1 MAKLIVP
8 GRLPGLNVYIDAER
22 TNRQIAARMKR
33 RDMELVM
40 WAAKG
45 CLRGWK
51 PKGPVVMHYTWYER
65 DRRRDM
71 DNVSSYGRKIIQD
84 ALVKGGFLKND
95 GWKHINGF
103 SDEFYVDSKRP
114 RIEVV
119 FEEVDNEQT

>member
-8 GRLPGLNVYIDAER
+8 GRLGGLNDYITAER

-33 RDMELVM
+33 KDMELVM

-45 CLRGWK
+45 CLRGWR
-51 PKGPVVMHYTWYER
+51 PATPVVMHYAWYEK

-84 ALVKGGFLKND
+84 ALVKAGFLKND
-95 GWKHINGF
+95 GWAHIKGF
-103 SDEFYVDSKRP
+103 TDSFYVDSKRP
-114 RIEVV
+114 RIEVT
-119 FEEVDNEQT
+119 FEEAKDDD